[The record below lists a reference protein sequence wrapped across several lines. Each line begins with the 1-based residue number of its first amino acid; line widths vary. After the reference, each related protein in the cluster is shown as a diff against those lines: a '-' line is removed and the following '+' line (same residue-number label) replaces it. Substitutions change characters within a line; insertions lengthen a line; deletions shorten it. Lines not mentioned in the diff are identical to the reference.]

1 MEQEDHCSRILWLT
15 ITVGTKSTLILRRKA
30 NRATCR
36 VIIAAAF
43 RLHYLAHEFRS
54 SDPTF
59 EGVSA
64 SICTQ
69 IDMSYAIIATTLPCL
84 RPFMIA
90 TSTQAPIGEKKS
102 KGSKYVTGSP
112 KQSIILSSLATRLRT
127 SDNDEEVQVDV
138 TTSSKGIRGWA
149 NDHHNASVTTQG
161 DQQSVGSNESRQ
173 MIIRKD
179 VEFEVTYE
187 DQQLTQIP
195 SHKSEPSKVVY
206 HT

>member
-1 MEQEDHCSRILWLT
+1 MEQEDHCSRSLWLT
-15 ITVGTKSTLILRRKA
+15 ITVDTKSTPILRRKA
-30 NRATCR
+30 DRATCR

-43 RLHYLAHEFRS
+43 RLHYLAREFRS

-84 RPFMIA
+84 RPFMTA
-90 TSTQAPIGEKKS
+90 TSTQAPIRDKKS
-102 KGSKYVTGSP
+102 RGSKYATGSSKP
-112 KQSIILSSLATRLRT
+112 SIILSSLATRLKA
-127 SDNDEEVQVDV
+127 SNNEEESKVDL

-149 NDHHNASVTTQG
+149 NGDHNASVTTQG
-161 DQQSVGSNESRQ
+161 DQHSVGSNESRQ

-179 VEFEVTYE
+179 VEWVVTYG
-187 DQQLTQIP
+187 DPQLTQIP